1 VQLEDSMNFAIGN
14 RWFRFVPAA
23 GVAAT
28 MLLAGLA
35 GAPLLADDTEAE
47 APTKTI
53 KMTVENFKWVPKQIR
68 VAKGS
73 KVVLQIRSYDATHRF
88 DLKKPYDLKVVLP
101 QGATTTVEFVASHV
115 GTFKWKCGRPCGNGC
130 PKMTG
135 KLTVYDPEAPLGDEK
150 D

>member
-1 VQLEDSMNFAIGN
+1 MNFAIGN
-14 RWFRFVPAA
+14 RWFRFVLAA

-101 QGATTTVEFVASHV
+101 QGTTTTVEFVASHV

-135 KLTVYDPEAPLGDEK
+135 KLTVYDPEAPIDDEK